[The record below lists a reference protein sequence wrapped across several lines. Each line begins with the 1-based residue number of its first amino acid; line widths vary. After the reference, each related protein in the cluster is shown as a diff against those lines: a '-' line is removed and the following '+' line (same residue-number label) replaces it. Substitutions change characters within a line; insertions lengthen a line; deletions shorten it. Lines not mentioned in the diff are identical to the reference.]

1 MKAIIP
7 PLCLLLALAMFF
19 AAFAVA
25 AVEQPEASVEFHRAR
40 ATGDDESADL
50 MEAQLA
56 RRQFARKMLL
66 SSLIIGGVAL
76 IATAFAAM
84 RP

>member
-1 MKAIIP
+1 MKAIVP

-25 AVEQPEASVEFHRAR
+25 AVDAPEANVELHRAR
-40 ATGDDESADL
+40 VALDDESAEL
-50 MEAQLA
+50 MEGQLA
-56 RRQFARKMLL
+56 RRQFARKIMLG
-66 SSLIIGGVAL
+66 SLIIGGVAL
-76 IATAFAAM
+76 IATAFVSM